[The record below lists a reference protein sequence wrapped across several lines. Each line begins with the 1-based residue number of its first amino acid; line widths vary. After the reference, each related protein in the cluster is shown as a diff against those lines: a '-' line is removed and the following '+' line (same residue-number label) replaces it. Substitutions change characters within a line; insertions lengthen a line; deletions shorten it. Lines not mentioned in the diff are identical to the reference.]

1 MSKVN
6 FLVYKTTNL
15 DTTEKELTKLG
26 FVQVTKHK
34 DHEVYFWHL
43 NECIIMVKLD
53 PGFTGFAGLGLVAH
67 QDSISKSG
75 AEYDETSTWHVVNI
89 NGLEMYL
96 NTEIGIESSITN
108 FYDIINTKRKLLY
121 GPHNFTGLV
130 LNNNSL
136 PTFEIFETLG
146 FKFNPGDNYNKLLS
160 SNNFTIMLDKTNSR
174 QQPTVM
180 ADTPDIFGNIATL
193 SLADVPMK
201 EYNQESFPLNL
212 GSFTHRIKAYN
223 CAAEGNQESHTIEK
237 MVLNTP
243 SYLDIII
250 RQRKHKVTIS
260 ETTLDHHFD
269 RIK

>member
-15 DTTEKELTKLG
+15 EDTNSELTKLG
-26 FVQVTKHK
+26 FIQVTKHK

-146 FKFNPGDNYNKLLS
+146 FKFNPGDNYNKL
-160 SNNFTIMLDKTNSR
+160 
-174 QQPTVM
+174 
-180 ADTPDIFGNIATL
+180 
-193 SLADVPMK
+193 
-201 EYNQESFPLNL
+201 
-212 GSFTHRIKAYN
+212 
-223 CAAEGNQESHTIEK
+223 
-237 MVLNTP
+237 
-243 SYLDIII
+243 
-250 RQRKHKVTIS
+250 
-260 ETTLDHHFD
+260 
-269 RIK
+269 

>member
-1 MSKVN
+1 MSTVN

-15 DTTEKELTKLG
+15 ETTESELTKLG
-26 FVQVTKHK
+26 FIKVTKHHLH
-34 DHEVYFWHL
+34 DVYFWHL
-43 NECIIMVKLD
+43 NECIVMVKLD

-75 AEYDETSTWHVVNI
+75 AEYDEASTWHVVNI
-89 NGLEMYL
+89 NGLEIYL
-96 NTEIGIESSITN
+96 NTEVGIESSITS
-108 FYDIINTKRKLLY
+108 FYDMINTKRKLLY
-121 GPHNFTGLV
+121 GPHKFTGLV

-201 EYNQESFPLNL
+201 EYKQESYPLNL
-212 GSFTHRIKAYN
+212 GSFSHRVKAYN

-243 SYLDIII
+243 SHMDIII
-250 RQRKHKVTIS
+250 KQRKHKVTIS
-260 ETTLDHHFD
+260 ETTLDYHFD